1 MNLPGPLFV
10 VGSLLAAAAGL
21 QILRRLTLIVAWAS
35 ATVAGAIAVFVTIV
49 PLDQT
54 VDLGPISVTLGAPLS
69 ILGRVVVIEPVDRLP
84 LTLIALIASVLFL
97 VAWRLL
103 PRSNFFAAGLAILA
117 LLSGALMVEQ
127 VVYAA
132 LLVEIAA
139 LLAIFPL
146 AEPIVDEQGNRYSGG
161 ARGGLQY
168 MVYTTLALPGL
179 MITQLLLEQFTVFPN
194 DLGLLQTATILLAF
208 SFALLLGA
216 VPFQSWMSAVAMDGS
231 PPMVTFLFTVNLGA
245 VWFLLLAYL
254 ETYSWLSAQA
264 AFGQLFTLVG
274 LIMMV
279 AGGTL
284 AATQDRLGRI
294 VGYATLVDNGAMF
307 VALGSRHVTG
317 LSLSIMMLIARP
329 LSLGL
334 MALGLD
340 GLRRLGQ
347 GDDRAETL
355 AGTAWQVPWR
365 TLAFVM
371 GGISMAGF
379 PLSLAF
385 AARWGL
391 YRLLAG
397 ANLFQAVL
405 ALLSSAGVMMGL
417 INIMRLLLTPSRTMV
432 EVGATDEGSPDGPRV
447 RREDPVVLAMILALL
462 VGTIV
467 LGLFPQLVSGIAFQ
481 MAEEFTFLSQ

>member
-10 VGSLLAAAAGL
+10 VGSLLVVAAGL
-21 QILRRLTLIVAWAS
+21 QVLRRFPLIVAWVS
-35 ATVAGAIAVFVTIV
+35 AIAAGAIAAFVTLA

-54 VDLGPISVTLGAPLS
+54 VDLGRVSVTLGAPLS

-84 LTLIALIASVLFL
+84 LTLIALTASVLFL

-103 PRSNFFAAGLAILA
+103 PRSNFFAEGLAILA
-117 LLSGALMVEQ
+117 LLSGSLMVGQ

-139 LLAIFPL
+139 LLSILPL
-146 AEPIVDEQGNRYSGG
+146 AEPLVDEQGNRYSGG

-179 MITQLLLEQFTVFPN
+179 MITQLLLEQFAVFPN
-194 DLGLLQTATILLAF
+194 DLGLLRTATILLAF

-216 VPFQSWMSAVAMDGS
+216 VPFQSWLSAVATDGS
-231 PPMVTFLFTVNLGA
+231 PPMVTFLFTVNLGT
-245 VWFLLLAYL
+245 VWFLLLDYL

-284 AATQDRLGRI
+284 AASQTRLGRI

-317 LSLSIMMLIARP
+317 LSLSIMILIARP

-340 GLRRLGQ
+340 GLRRLRQ

-355 AGTAWQVPWR
+355 AGVAWQVPWR
-365 TLAFVM
+365 TLAFVV
-371 GGISMAGF
+371 GGISLAGF
-379 PLSLAF
+379 PLSLGF

-391 YRLLAG
+391 YRLLAE

-417 INIMRLLLTPSRTMV
+417 VNTMRLLLTPSRIPV
-432 EVGATDEGSPDGPRV
+432 DLGSPDDGSSVGRRG

-481 MAEEFTFLSQ
+481 MAEGFTFLSQ

>member
-10 VGSLLAAAAGL
+10 VGSLLVVAAAL
-21 QILRRLTLIVAWAS
+21 QVLRRFTWIVAWVS
-35 ATVAGAIAVFVTIV
+35 AIAAGAIAAFVTMV

-54 VDLGPISVTLGAPLS
+54 VDLGRISVTLGAPLN

-139 LLAIFPL
+139 LLSILPL
-146 AEPIVDEQGNRYSGG
+146 AEPLVDAQGNRYSGG

-179 MITQLLLEQFTVFPN
+179 MITQLLLEQFAVFPN
-194 DLGLLQTATILLAF
+194 DLGLLRTATILLAF
-208 SFALLLGA
+208 SFALLFGA
-216 VPFQSWMSAVAMDGS
+216 VPFQSWLSAVATDGS
-231 PPMVTFLFTVNLGA
+231 PPMVTFLFTVNLST

-264 AFGQLFTLVG
+264 AFGRLFTLVG

-284 AATQDRLGRI
+284 AASQNRLGRI

-355 AGTAWQVPWR
+355 AGVAWQMPWR
-365 TLAFVM
+365 TLAFVV
-371 GGISMAGF
+371 GGISLAGF
-379 PLSLAF
+379 PLSLGF

-391 YRLLAG
+391 YRLLAE
-397 ANLFQAVL
+397 ASLFQALL
-405 ALLSSAGVMMGL
+405 ALFSSAGVMMGL
-417 INIMRLLLTPSRTMV
+417 VNTTRLLLTPSRTPLD
-432 EVGATDEGSPDGPRV
+432 VGPADDGSPVGRRG
-447 RREDPVVLAMILALL
+447 RREDPVVLAVILALL